1 MQDFNGQ
8 TAIVTGGTRGI
19 GAAITRA
26 LLQRGAT
33 VTATYR
39 SNDEAAQAFSNDLG
53 SDRLHLRAFDVSD
66 ATAVGEAFSAIES
79 DHPVI
84 DILVNNSGIRRD
96 SVLAMMAPGD
106 WSAVIDTNLGGA
118 YLMSK
123 LAIQNMMR
131 QRYGR
136 IVNLSSP
143 MSREAFAGQS
153 NYSASKAGLEAMT
166 RSVCK
171 EVASRG
177 ITVNCVSPGFIET
190 ELLADLDEATV
201 KSYKKMVP
209 AKRFGKP
216 EEVADAVCFLADRS
230 SAYIN
235 GSVLEISGGL

>member
-33 VTATYR
+33 VIATYR